1 VFLDAA
7 AIAADGTWTIDAT
20 ALPDG
25 AYTVNATVLDSAG
38 NQASAGP
45 VAFTVDTMAP
55 AITLLTPADDSVTN
69 DATPTLSGT
78 AELGATVQV
87 IVRDDAGMIVFT
99 GAPAVAADGTW
110 SVDATALADGAYTVQ
125 ASATDA
131 AGNAASSAVN
141 AVLIDTM
148 APVVVISSPAD
159 GALTA
164 ERQPTFTGTSE
175 PGSTVTVELLDA
187 AGAVLETFTAIADN
201 TGAWSVG
208 PTTAALDDGDY
219 TVSASAID
227 AATNASAVTTA
238 SFTVDATALP
248 LTIDAPTA
256 GAVVAMTPAISGTT
270 APGAEV
276 TVTLVDAQGMMI
288 ETLTAT
294 ADAQG
299 AWSVTPAALADGAY
313 TVNAEVSSATGV
325 TSNASAMFSV
335 DTAAPAVA
343 IDTPAEAAI
352 LTSTQPVIS
361 GSAEPGAALT
371 ITILDAQGATI
382 ETLTAT
388 ADAQGAWSVTPAAL
402 ADGAYTVNATASDA
416 AGNSATAGPR
426 AFSVDTS
433 APGVTITAPTAGQQ
447 LASTTPT
454 ITGTADPGAT
464 VTILIDGMSVGTA
477 TADASGMW
485 SFVSPELA
493 LGSHTVEATTTDGAG
508 NMGSSGAITFEV
520 ADMAAPVVITAPTT
534 GGAVTGP
541 RVTVTGTGEPGATI
555 TVTVGDKSQT
565 VVVGEDGSWTV
576 TFEDVPAGETTI
588 NAGDGSSMASVII
601 TVTDAITPDDAADL
615 VLAGGC
621 AQGAGGSP
629 VSGGLWLLAMGAMAW
644 RRRRRA

>member
-1 VFLDAA
+1 
-7 AIAADGTWTIDAT
+7 
-20 ALPDG
+20 
-25 AYTVNATVLDSAG
+25 
-38 NQASAGP
+38 
-45 VAFTVDTMAP
+45 
-55 AITLLTPADDSVTN
+55 
-69 DATPTLSGT
+69 
-78 AELGATVQV
+78 
-87 IVRDDAGMIVFT
+87 
-99 GAPAVAADGTW
+99 
-110 SVDATALADGAYTVQ
+110 
-125 ASATDA
+125 
-131 AGNAASSAVN
+131 
-141 AVLIDTM
+141 
-148 APVVVISSPAD
+148 
-159 GALTA
+159 
-164 ERQPTFTGTSE
+164 
-175 PGSTVTVELLDA
+175 
-187 AGAVLETFTAIADN
+187 
-201 TGAWSVG
+201 
-208 PTTAALDDGDY
+208 
-219 TVSASAID
+219 
-227 AATNASAVTTA
+227 
-238 SFTVDATALP
+238 
-248 LTIDAPTA
+248 
-256 GAVVAMTPAISGTT
+256 
-270 APGAEV
+270 
-276 TVTLVDAQGMMI
+276 
-288 ETLTAT
+288 
-294 ADAQG
+294 
-299 AWSVTPAALADGAY
+299 
-313 TVNAEVSSATGV
+313 
-325 TSNASAMFSV
+325 
-335 DTAAPAVA
+335 
-343 IDTPAEAAI
+343 
-352 LTSTQPVIS
+352 VIS

-629 VSGGLWLLAMGAMAW
+629 ASGGLWLLAMGAMAW